1 MRYIILFFFIGL
13 SIIVKG
19 QKNQADTALLIIDI
33 QNFYYPCGKSELVN
47 PEASG
52 KNTAKLLTYFRSNK
66 MLVVH
71 VRHNFEPGGEIQQ
84 NVKPL
89 EKEKVVSKN
98 KVNCFKNTDLLEY
111 LKANNIKHLVICGMQ
126 THMCVE
132 AATRAGSEY
141 GFECIVVQDACATK
155 NLKYGDK
162 EIKASDVHFSTLAT
176 LKSYAKIFDVQE
188 FLK

>member
-1 MRYIILFFFIGL
+1 
-13 SIIVKG
+13 
-19 QKNQADTALLIIDI
+19 
-33 QNFYYPCGKSELVN
+33 
-47 PEASG
+47 
-52 KNTAKLLTYFRSNK
+52 
-66 MLVVH
+66 
-71 VRHNFEPGGEIQQ
+71 
-84 NVKPL
+84 
-89 EKEKVVSKN
+89 
-98 KVNCFKNTDLLEY
+98 
-111 LKANNIKHLVICGMQ
+111 MQ